1 MAITGNEDHSISL
14 ETASEWTANYRNTI
28 ITGETIAHCFGKAAI
43 LAILNQEDCVG
54 MRLYYALDE
63 EGTKQIIAVGVD
75 GDGNDLYEGL
85 LAERSIRCPPSC
97 GATNPLN
104 S

>member
-1 MAITGNEDHSISL
+1 MTITGNEDHSIDL
-14 ETASEWTANYRNTI
+14 ETASDWTENYRNSVS
-28 ITGETIAHCFGKAAI
+28 TGAIIAHAFGKSDI
-43 LAILNQEDCVG
+43 LAILNQEDCTG
-54 MRLYYALDE
+54 MRLYYALDGDGE
-63 EGTKQIIAVGVD
+63 QQIIVVGVD
-75 GDGNDLYEGL
+75 INGDDLYEGL